1 MRIEYPAF
9 GRIVVDGTEYRHDL
23 VLEDGRLRERDKGP
37 SKGLKGRFGHTPL
50 SVEEDIPWSRRLVIG
65 SGYSGRLPVLSEV
78 EEEAKARGVDL
89 VVMPTAEAVGLL
101 NKGDLSEANAILHV
115 TC

>member
-9 GRIVVDGTEYRHDL
+9 GRIVVDGTEYHHDL
-23 VLEDGRLRERDKGP
+23 VLEEGRLRERDKGP
-37 SKGLKGRFGHTPL
+37 SKGLKDRFGHTPL
-50 SVEEDIPWSRRLVIG
+50 SVEEEIPWSRRLVIG
-65 SGYSGRLPVLSEV
+65 SGYSGRLPILPEV
-78 EEEAKARGVDL
+78 EEEAKARGVDM

-101 NKGDLSEANAILHV
+101 NEDDLSETNAVLHV